1 MFFFLTLFFL
11 HKQQNKFEV
20 PYLYETNVNVMLHNI
35 YTVNSQKRLSVQPC
49 EAIREIS
56 SI

>member
-49 EAIREIS
+49 EAIREI
-56 SI
+56 